1 MRKIFV
7 LFWLILLCNLAQAQE
22 KCTVY
27 PWLIAKNCSPDT
39 ILGIS
44 FKKHRLD
51 SLPSDLKRFNKL
63 KSLDISHNK
72 LENLPDFLTEF
83 KALEEIDFSKNKF
96 RVFPE
101 QLFKISTLRKISFT
115 RNNIESIP
123 SPISNLKELTYLDFW
138 DNPIASFPEEFTLL
152 PKLKTIH
159 AEGIMFGPKF
169 QKMWVE
175 KLPKTSI
182 YFDEPCDCKE

>member
-7 LFWLILLCNLAQAQE
+7 LFWLLLLCKFTHAQE
-22 KCTVY
+22 KYTTY

-39 ILGIS
+39 IYGIS
-44 FKKHRLD
+44 FKKNRLD
-51 SLPSDLKRFNKL
+51 SLPSDLKRFKKL
-63 KSLDISHNK
+63 KTLDISHNK
-72 LENLPDFLTEF
+72 LENLPDFLTEL
-83 KALEEIDFSKNKF
+83 KSLEEIDFSKNKF
-96 RVFPE
+96 CAFPE
-101 QLFKISTLRKISFT
+101 QLFKINTLQKISFT
-115 RNNIESIP
+115 RNSIESIP
-123 SPISNLKELTYLDFW
+123 ASISNLKELTYLDFW
-138 DNPIASFPEEFTLL
+138 DNPIESFPEEFTLL

-175 KLPKTSI
+175 KLPKTNI